1 MAVTNALMKIGENAL
16 TKAGEKA
23 VEKAATNALTKA
35 GTGALTKLTMDAV
48 LPKASRSALTSLLSP
63 NSGFTSVFGRI
74 ADKNGTPLSLYH
86 STPYE
91 FSRFD
96 DSKLGTNTMY
106 DNTAYG
112 HFATPDKDFSSR
124 FLDIDN
130 TGQKGRTME
139 LQAKIKN
146 PITHPYGA
154 SAKYSGD
161 ELDNIVENYMLATG
175 NGEGLDMLRD
185 GAMEDGM
192 SLYDEYMNAT
202 MDESPFELAKY
213 ERKDLMDKGYDGMEI
228 VEGLKNDLVDGSKS
242 KAPISSIV
250 AFEGKN
256 LSPVSHIPVQ
266 NMSSGAMDIPVERD
280 VADRVSKY
288 MSKPI
293 DVKDMSS
300 GSLPVAVDTDNGVA
314 NLGQLAERKS
324 IPIQHG
330 DNRPDITTGAE
341 LRLADNPF
349 GTHEG
354 VLFSSDKGFTPVGSD
369 GSSDYRNMFYGN
381 TNNQKV
387 LDITDP
393 YNAQALE
400 RTLGVRGFTNRNG
413 TDMLG
418 DIRSG
423 VTETMGDKGGVL
435 GELLKKNDIGYI
447 KGKSGLNDTE
457 YVAANTDAILK
468 SYGGDTLARSMEYLD
483 NPGSTLNN
491 LRVGKDVTGDG
502 VVDAV
507 ATKDVNADG
516 ILDWNDP
523 KSVHN
528 WAKKDQVTLDK
539 MGRSIAEKHNFPE
552 YTDFSPKSIES
563 MVNKVKRKGGDYSLA
578 SMKDHTRNKIMMN
591 TWQDVPA
598 VLSDMEEMGLS
609 PSVEFVVNDWGYKG
623 LHITGRFGDGLGW
636 EIQLTTPEDWP
647 RKLRSDAIY
656 DKWRDVELDTASPQE
671 VMGYLNAMR
680 ESKAMWSESNIPD
693 LSKYDNTGVMSSKV
707 ELSPEQNNYFKDSVI
722 RDGDGN
728 LMPVYHTTKSNNG
741 RTTFDYRN
749 GLVWVTP
756 DKNYSSGFSEY
767 GYNPAQTHEL
777 YANIKNPVYVGHID
791 PAINDSTIEKLS
803 MYSGLDDETLLAIAD
818 KEDAKNIWQITNSK
832 RFKELMEARGYDGI
846 EAREGG
852 NVVSYAAF
860 SPDQVKSVKNI
871 KPTSDLDI
879 NKYSGYGGFSQYSPD
894 AKRVGSKDV
903 AKLDR
908 STLPV
913 GYDKM
918 ESLFGKA
925 GDDATKMAI
934 YEELGV
940 EKGKNITKDMLKEF
954 LDSVGYDSDVKTK
967 AELWQQAK
975 RYMQDTTL
983 DEMWEEGASSTAD
996 VVTSRLGNKP
1006 WSKGKS
1012 LEQLYTGAS
1021 GRTGRLDAEYSDRLG
1036 IGRSNT
1042 PMLDTLNGD
1051 SAAGDYWN
1059 GAIGTDP
1066 TWAEGEFGVSTVAHE
1081 RLHAMQ
1087 HAGRYNWDER
1097 VGKAI
1102 NDLRNDL
1109 KPFYHDEKT
1118 LRAAHKSGDIEYWKR
1133 DIEQEARMLQSYL
1146 ENEGYTKKGTTP
1158 EWGDEVK
1165 PAFDK
1170 FFEKLRELSKKGVAL
1185 PAITALFGGGAM
1197 MAGGQKKEEG

>member
-16 TKAGEKA
+16 AKAGEKA

-63 NSGFTSVFGRI
+63 NSGFTSVLGRI

-96 DSKLGTNTMY
+96 DSKLGMNTLY

-175 NGEGLDMLRD
+175 NGEGLDMLREE
-185 GAMEDGM
+185 AMGDGM

-213 ERKDLMDKGYDGMEI
+213 ERKDLMNKGYDGMEI
-228 VEGLKNDLVDGSKS
+228 VEGLKNDLVNGSKS

-266 NMSSGAMDIPVERD
+266 NMSSGAMDIPVERG

-314 NLGQLAERKS
+314 NLGQLAERRS

-330 DNRPDITTGAE
+330 DNRPDITMGSE
-341 LRLADNPF
+341 LRVADNPMS
-349 GTHEG
+349 THEG
-354 VLFSSDKGFTPVGSD
+354 VLFSSDRGVAPVGSD
-369 GSSDYRNMFYGN
+369 GSDAYSNMFLGN
-381 TNNQKV
+381 TNNQRV

-400 RTLGVRGFTNRNG
+400 RTLGARGFTDKNG
-413 TDMLG
+413 VGMLD

-423 VTETMGDKGGVL
+423 VTESMGDKGGTL
-435 GELLKKNDIGYI
+435 GELLKNNDIGFI
-447 KGKSGLNDTE
+447 KGKSALGDNE
-457 YVAANTDAILK
+457 YVAANAGAIQK
-468 SYGGDTLARSMEYLD
+468 AYGGDTLARSMEYLD
-483 NPGSTLNN
+483 NPGSTLKN
-491 LRVGKDVTGDG
+491 LRVGADITGDG
-502 VVDAV
+502 AIDAV
-507 ATKDVNADG
+507 ATQDVNADG
-516 ILDWNDP
+516 FIDWKDVQ
-523 KSVHN
+523 SVYN
-528 WAKKDQVTLDK
+528 QAKKDQLTLDK
-539 MGRSIAEKHNFPE
+539 MGRTIAEKHNFPE

-656 DKWRDVELDTASPQE
+656 DKWRNVELDTASPQE

-680 ESKAMWSESNIPD
+680 ESKTMWSESRIPD
-693 LSKYDNTGVMSSKV
+693 LSKYDNT
-707 ELSPEQNNYFKDSVI
+707 NA
-722 RDGDGN
+722 
-728 LMPVYHTTKSNNG
+728 
-741 RTTFDYRN
+741 
-749 GLVWVTP
+749 
-756 DKNYSSGFSEY
+756 
-767 GYNPAQTHEL
+767 PAL
-777 YANIKNPVYVGHID
+777 GSDID
-791 PAINDSTIEKLS
+791 
-803 MYSGLDDETLLAIAD
+803 
-818 KEDAKNIWQITNSK
+818 
-832 RFKELMEARGYDGI
+832 
-846 EAREGG
+846 
-852 NVVSYAAF
+852 
-860 SPDQVKSVKNI
+860 
-871 KPTSDLDI
+871 
-879 NKYSGYGGFSQYSPD
+879 KYSGYGGFSQYSPD

-940 EKGKNITKDMLKEF
+940 EKGKNITKQMLKDF
-954 LDSVGYDSDVKTK
+954 LNSVGYDTDGLTTK
-967 AELWQQAK
+967 YDLWQEAK

-996 VVTSRLGNKP
+996 VVTSRLGNNP
-1006 WSKGKS
+1006 WSKGKT

-1059 GAIGTDP
+1059 GAIGTNP
-1066 TWAEGEFGVSTVAHE
+1066 TWAEGESGVSTVAHE

-1097 VGKAI
+1097 VEKAI
-1102 NDLRNDL
+1102 SDLRNDL
-1109 KPFYHDEKT
+1109 KPFYHDEET

-1146 ENEGYTKKGTTP
+1146 ENEGYTKRGVTP

-1170 FFEKLRELSKKGVAL
+1170 FFKKLRELSKKGIAL

>member
-1 MAVTNALMKIGENAL
+1 MAVTNALMKVGQNAL

-91 FSRFD
+91 FSKFD
-96 DSKLGTNTMY
+96 DSKLGMNTLY

-175 NGEGLDMLRD
+175 NGEGLDMLREE
-185 GAMEDGM
+185 AMGDGM

-266 NMSSGAMDIPVERD
+266 NMSSGAMNIPVESG

-330 DNRPDITTGAE
+330 DNRPDITMGSE
-341 LRLADNPF
+341 LRVADNPMS
-349 GTHEG
+349 THEG
-354 VLFSSDKGFTPVGSD
+354 VLFSSDRGVTPVGSD
-369 GSSDYRNMFYGN
+369 GSDEYARMFLGN

-400 RTLGVRGFTNRNG
+400 RTLGTRGFADRNG
-413 TDMLG
+413 VDMLEH
-418 DIRSG
+418 IRSG
-423 VTETMGDKGGVL
+423 VTETMGDKGGTL
-435 GELLKKNDIGYI
+435 GELLKNNDIGFI
-447 KGKSGLNDTE
+447 KGESALGDNE
-457 YVAANTDAILK
+457 YVAANAEAIQRA
-468 SYGGDTLARSMEYLD
+468 YGGDTLARSMEYLD
-483 NPGSTLNN
+483 NPGSTLKN

-502 VVDAV
+502 VVDVV
-507 ATKDVNADG
+507 ATKDVDADG
-516 ILDWNDP
+516 ILDWKNP
-523 KSVHN
+523 QSVHKR
-528 WAKKDQVTLDK
+528 AEKDQVTLDK

-656 DKWRDVELDTASPQE
+656 DKWRNVELDTASPQE

-680 ESKAMWSESNIPD
+680 ESKTMWSESRIPD
-693 LSKYDNTGVMSSKV
+693 LSKYDNTKT
-707 ELSPEQNNYFKDSVI
+707 
-722 RDGDGN
+722 
-728 LMPVYHTTKSNNG
+728 PVPGSDIDKYS
-741 RTTFDYRN
+741 DYGGYSR
-749 GLVWVTP
+749 
-756 DKNYSSGFSEY
+756 YSSDVE
-767 GYNPAQTHEL
+767 
-777 YANIKNPVYVGHID
+777 
-791 PAINDSTIEKLS
+791 
-803 MYSGLDDETLLAIAD
+803 
-818 KEDAKNIWQITNSK
+818 
-832 RFKELMEARGYDGI
+832 
-846 EAREGG
+846 
-852 NVVSYAAF
+852 
-860 SPDQVKSVKNI
+860 
-871 KPTSDLDI
+871 
-879 NKYSGYGGFSQYSPD
+879 
-894 AKRVGSKDV
+894 RVGNKDV
-903 AKLDR
+903 APVDK
-908 STLPV
+908 STLPA
-913 GYDKM
+913 GYEQMK
-918 ESLFGKA
+918 SIIGKN
-925 GDDATKMAI
+925 GEEATKKLVL
-934 YEELGV
+934 EELGV
-940 EKGKNITKDMLKEF
+940 EGKKNITKDMLKEF
-954 LDSVGYDSDVKTK
+954 LDSVGYDSSHNTK
-967 AELWQQAK
+967 AELWAEAK
-975 RYMQDTTL
+975 RYMQDQGV
-983 DEMWEEGASSTAD
+983 DSIYEEGGSSMAD
-996 VVTSRLGNKP
+996 VVAARLGNKP

-1042 PMLDTLNGD
+1042 PMLDTLNGN

-1059 GAIGTDP
+1059 GVIGTNP
-1066 TWAEGEFGVSTVAHE
+1066 TWAEGEAGVSTVAHE

-1087 HAGRYNWDER
+1087 HAQESREWDARVENAIEELRDELRPFLHDDETIRLRHGSKADVSYWGRRE
-1097 VGKAI
+1097 
-1102 NDLRNDL
+1102 
-1109 KPFYHDEKT
+1109 
-1118 LRAAHKSGDIEYWKR
+1118 
-1133 DIEQEARMLQSYL
+1133 EQEARMLQSYL
-1146 ENEGYTKKGTTP
+1146 ENEGYTDTGRDT

>member
-16 TKAGEKA
+16 AKAGEKA
-23 VEKAATNALTKA
+23 VEKATTNALTKA

-63 NSGFTSVFGRI
+63 NSGFTSVLGRI

-228 VEGLKNDLVDGSKS
+228 VEGLKNDLVDGAKS

-266 NMSSGAMDIPVERD
+266 NMSSGAMDIPVERG
-280 VADRVSKY
+280 VANKVSKY

-330 DNRPDITTGAE
+330 DNRPDITMGSE
-341 LRLADNPF
+341 LRVADNPMSP
-349 GTHEG
+349 HEG
-354 VLFSSDKGFTPVGSD
+354 VLFSSDRGLTPVGSD
-369 GSSDYRNMFYGN
+369 GSDAYSNMFLGN
-381 TNNQKV
+381 TNNQRV

-400 RTLGVRGFTNRNG
+400 RTLGARGFADKNG
-413 TDMLG
+413 VGMLD

-423 VTETMGDKGGVL
+423 VTESIGDKGGTL
-435 GELLKKNDIGYI
+435 GELLKNNDIGFV
-447 KGKSGLNDTE
+447 KGRSALGDNE
-457 YVAANTDAILK
+457 YVAANAGAIQRA
-468 SYGGDTLARSMEYLD
+468 YGGDTLSRSMEYLD
-483 NPGSTLNN
+483 NPGSTLKN
-491 LRVGKDVTGDG
+491 LRVGADITGDG
-502 VVDAV
+502 AIDAV
-507 ATKDVNADG
+507 ATQDVNADG
-516 ILDWNDP
+516 FIDWKDVE
-523 KSVHN
+523 SVYN
-528 WAKKDQVTLDK
+528 QAKKDQVTLDK
-539 MGRSIAEKHNFPE
+539 VGRTIAEKNNFPE
-552 YTDFSPKSIES
+552 YTDFSPKSKES
-563 MVNKVKRKGGDYSLA
+563 MLNKVKRKGGDYSLA

-656 DKWRDVELDTASPQE
+656 DKWRNVELDTASPQE

-680 ESKAMWSESNIPD
+680 ESKTMWSESRIPD
-693 LSKYDNTGVMSSKV
+693 LSKYDNTKA
-707 ELSPEQNNYFKDSVI
+707 
-722 RDGDGN
+722 
-728 LMPVYHTTKSNNG
+728 PVSGSDIDKYS
-741 RTTFDYRN
+741 DYGGYSR
-749 GLVWVTP
+749 
-756 DKNYSSGFSEY
+756 YSS
-767 GYNPAQTHEL
+767 
-777 YANIKNPVYVGHID
+777 D
-791 PAINDSTIEKLS
+791 IE
-803 MYSGLDDETLLAIAD
+803 
-818 KEDAKNIWQITNSK
+818 
-832 RFKELMEARGYDGI
+832 
-846 EAREGG
+846 
-852 NVVSYAAF
+852 
-860 SPDQVKSVKNI
+860 
-871 KPTSDLDI
+871 
-879 NKYSGYGGFSQYSPD
+879 
-894 AKRVGSKDV
+894 RVGSKDV
-903 AKLDR
+903 APVDK
-908 STLPV
+908 STLPA
-913 GYDKM
+913 GYEQMK
-918 ESLFGKA
+918 SIIGKN
-925 GDDATKMAI
+925 GEEATKKLVL
-934 YEELGV
+934 EELGV
-940 EKGKNITKDMLKEF
+940 EGKKNITKDMLKEF
-954 LDSVGYDSDVKTK
+954 LDSVGYDSSHNTK
-967 AELWQQAK
+967 AELWAEAK
-975 RYMQDTTL
+975 RYMQDQGV
-983 DEMWEEGASSTAD
+983 DSIYEEGGSSMAD
-996 VVTSRLGNKP
+996 VVTARLGNKP

-1042 PMLDTLNGD
+1042 PMLDALNGD

-1059 GAIGTDP
+1059 GVIGTNP
-1066 TWAEGEFGVSTVAHE
+1066 TWAEGEAGVSTVAHE

-1087 HAGRYNWDER
+1087 HAQESREWDARVENAIEELRDELRPFLHDDETIRLRHGSKADVSYWGRRE
-1097 VGKAI
+1097 
-1102 NDLRNDL
+1102 
-1109 KPFYHDEKT
+1109 
-1118 LRAAHKSGDIEYWKR
+1118 
-1133 DIEQEARMLQSYL
+1133 EQEARMLQSYL
-1146 ENEGYTKKGTTP
+1146 ENEGYTDTGRDT

-1170 FFEKLRELSKKGVAL
+1170 FFEKLRELSKKGIAL

>member
-16 TKAGEKA
+16 AKAGEKA
-23 VEKAATNALTKA
+23 VEKATTNALTKA
-35 GTGALTKLTMDAV
+35 GTGALTKLAMDAV

-63 NSGFTSVFGRI
+63 NSGFTSAFGRI

-86 STPYE
+86 STPHE

-185 GAMEDGM
+185 EAMGDGM

-202 MDESPFELAKY
+202 MDESPFELAKN

-266 NMSSGAMDIPVERD
+266 NMSSGAMNIPVESG

-293 DVKDMSS
+293 GVKDMSS

-330 DNRPDITTGAE
+330 DNRPDITMGSE

-354 VLFSSDKGFTPVGSD
+354 VLFSSDKGVTPVGSD

-400 RTLGVRGFTNRNG
+400 RTLGARGFTKRNG
-413 TDMLG
+413 VDMLG

-423 VTETMGDKGGVL
+423 VTETMGDKGGTL
-435 GELLKKNDIGYI
+435 GELLKNNDIGFI
-447 KGKSGLNDTE
+447 KGRSGLKDNE
-457 YVAANTDAILK
+457 YVAANAEAIQK
-468 SYGGDTLARSMEYLD
+468 AYGGDTIARSMEYLD
-483 NPGSTLNN
+483 NPGSTLKN

-502 VVDAV
+502 VVDVV
-507 ATKDVNADG
+507 ATKDVDADG

-539 MGRSIAEKHNFPE
+539 MGRAIAEKHNFPE

-563 MVNKVKRKGGDYSLA
+563 MVNKVKRKGGNYSLA

-656 DKWRDVELDTASPQE
+656 DKWNIDFKKASQQE
-671 VMGYLNAMR
+671 VEGYVKARR
-680 ESKAMWSESNIPD
+680 ESMAMWSESRIPD
-693 LSKYDNTGVMSSKV
+693 LSKYDNTKA
-707 ELSPEQNNYFKDSVI
+707 PA
-722 RDGDGN
+722 
-728 LMPVYHTTKSNNG
+728 
-741 RTTFDYRN
+741 
-749 GLVWVTP
+749 
-756 DKNYSSGFSEY
+756 SSGIKKNSEFG
-767 GYNPAQTHEL
+767 GY
-777 YANIKNPVYVGHID
+777 
-791 PAINDSTIEKLS
+791 
-803 MYSGLDDETLLAIAD
+803 
-818 KEDAKNIWQITNSK
+818 
-832 RFKELMEARGYDGI
+832 
-846 EAREGG
+846 
-852 NVVSYAAF
+852 
-860 SPDQVKSVKNI
+860 
-871 KPTSDLDI
+871 
-879 NKYSGYGGFSQYSPD
+879 SQYSSD
-894 AKRVGSKDV
+894 IEKVGSKDV
-903 AKLDR
+903 APVDK
-908 STLPV
+908 STLPA
-913 GYDKM
+913 GYEQMK
-918 ESLFGKA
+918 SIIGKN
-925 GDDATKMAI
+925 GEEATKKLVL
-934 YEELGV
+934 EELGV
-940 EKGKNITKDMLKEF
+940 EGKKNITKDMLKEF
-954 LDSVGYDSDVKTK
+954 LDSVGYDSSHNTK
-967 AELWQQAK
+967 AELWAEAK
-975 RYMQDTTL
+975 RYMQDQGV
-983 DEMWEEGASSTAD
+983 DSIYEEGGSSMAD
-996 VVTSRLGNKP
+996 VVTARLGNKP

-1059 GAIGTDP
+1059 GVIGTNP
-1066 TWAEGEFGVSTVAHE
+1066 TWAEGESGVSTVAHE

-1087 HAGRYNWDER
+1087 HAQESREWDARVENAIEELRDELRPFLHDDETIRLRHGSKADVSYWGRRE
-1097 VGKAI
+1097 
-1102 NDLRNDL
+1102 
-1109 KPFYHDEKT
+1109 
-1118 LRAAHKSGDIEYWKR
+1118 
-1133 DIEQEARMLQSYL
+1133 EQEARMLQSYL
-1146 ENEGYTKKGTTP
+1146 ENEGYTNTGRNT

>member
-1 MAVTNALMKIGENAL
+1 MAITNALMKVGQNTL

-91 FSRFD
+91 FSKFD
-96 DSKLGTNTMY
+96 DSKLGMNTLY

-161 ELDNIVENYMLATG
+161 ELDDIVKNYMLATG

-185 GAMEDGM
+185 EAMGDGV
-192 SLYDEYMNAT
+192 SLYEEYMNAT
-202 MDESPFELAKY
+202 MGESPFELAKY
-213 ERKDLMDKGYDGMEI
+213 ERNDLMNKGYDGMEI
-228 VEGLKNDLVDGSKS
+228 VEGLKSDLVDGAKS

-266 NMSSGAMDIPVERD
+266 NMSSGAMDIPVERG

-300 GSLPVAVDTDNGVA
+300 GSLPVAVDTDSGVA

-330 DNRPDITTGAE
+330 ENRPDITMGSE
-341 LRLADNPF
+341 LRVADNPMSP
-349 GTHEG
+349 HEG
-354 VLFSSDKGFTPVGSD
+354 VLFSSDRGVTPVGSD
-369 GSSDYRNMFYGN
+369 GSDAYSNMFLGN

-400 RTLGVRGFTNRNG
+400 RTLGARGFADKNG
-413 TDMLG
+413 VGMLD

-423 VTETMGDKGGVL
+423 VTESMGDKGGTL
-435 GELLKKNDIGYI
+435 GELLKNNDIGFV
-447 KGKSGLNDTE
+447 KGKSALGDNE
-457 YVAANTDAILK
+457 YVAANAGAIQK
-468 SYGGDTLARSMEYLD
+468 AYGGDTLTRSMEYLD
-483 NPGSTLNN
+483 NPGSTLKN
-491 LRVGKDVTGDG
+491 LRVGADITGDG
-502 VVDAV
+502 AIDAV
-507 ATKDVNADG
+507 ATQDVNADG
-516 ILDWNDP
+516 FIDWKDVQ
-523 KSVHN
+523 SVYN
-528 WAKKDQVTLDK
+528 QAKKDQLTLDK
-539 MGRSIAEKHNFPE
+539 MGRTIAEKNNFPE
-552 YTDFSPKSIES
+552 YADFSPKSVES
-563 MVNKVKRKGGDYSLA
+563 MLNKVKRKGGDYSLA

-656 DKWRDVELDTASPQE
+656 DKWRNVELDTASPQE

-680 ESKAMWSESNIPD
+680 ESKAMWSESRIPD
-693 LSKYDNTGVMSSKV
+693 LSKYDNT
-707 ELSPEQNNYFKDSVI
+707 N
-722 RDGDGN
+722 
-728 LMPVYHTTKSNNG
+728 T
-741 RTTFDYRN
+741 
-749 GLVWVTP
+749 LVSGS
-756 DKNYSSGFSEY
+756 DIAQYS
-767 GYNPAQTHEL
+767 
-777 YANIKNPVYVGHID
+777 D
-791 PAINDSTIEKLS
+791 
-803 MYSGLDDETLLAIAD
+803 
-818 KEDAKNIWQITNSK
+818 
-832 RFKELMEARGYDGI
+832 
-846 EAREGG
+846 
-852 NVVSYAAF
+852 
-860 SPDQVKSVKNI
+860 
-871 KPTSDLDI
+871 
-879 NKYSGYGGFSQYSPD
+879 YGGFSRFASD

-903 AKLDR
+903 APVKR
-908 STLPV
+908 NTLPE
-913 GYDKM
+913 GYDIM
-918 ESLFGKA
+918 QRNLGKN
-925 GDDATKMAI
+925 GDTHTEATI
-934 YEELGV
+934 IEEMGL
-940 EKGKNITKDMLKEF
+940 EDDQNITKDILREF
-954 LDSVGYDSDVKTK
+954 LDKVGYDSDAKTK

-975 RYMQDTTL
+975 RYVQDRSV
-983 DEMWEEGASSTAD
+983 DEIYDEGGSSMAD
-996 VVTSRLGNKP
+996 VMTSRFGNKP
-1006 WSKGKS
+1006 WSKGKT

-1021 GRTGRLDAEYSDRLG
+1021 GRTGRLDAEFSDRLG

-1042 PMLDTLNGD
+1042 PMMDTLNGD

-1059 GAIGTDP
+1059 GAIGTNP
-1066 TWAEGEFGVSTVAHE
+1066 TWTEGESGVSTVAHE

-1087 HAGRYNWDER
+1087 HAEKSREWDER
-1097 VGKAI
+1097 VENAI
-1102 NDLRNDL
+1102 SELRNDL
-1109 KPFYHDEKT
+1109 KPFYHDEET
-1118 LRAAHKSGDIEYWKR
+1118 IRASHKSGDIEYWKR

-1146 ENEGYTKKGTTP
+1146 ENEGYTKKGVTP
-1158 EWGDEVK
+1158 EWGEEVK

-1170 FFEKLRELSKKGVAL
+1170 FFKKLRELSKKGVAL
-1185 PAITALFGGGAM
+1185 PAITAFLGAGSLL
-1197 MAGGQKKEEG
+1197 ASGKKEKN

>member
-1 MAVTNALMKIGENAL
+1 
-16 TKAGEKA
+16 
-23 VEKAATNALTKA
+23 
-35 GTGALTKLTMDAV
+35 
-48 LPKASRSALTSLLSP
+48 
-63 NSGFTSVFGRI
+63 
-74 ADKNGTPLSLYH
+74 
-86 STPYE
+86 
-91 FSRFD
+91 
-96 DSKLGTNTMY
+96 
-106 DNTAYG
+106 
-112 HFATPDKDFSSR
+112 
-124 FLDIDN
+124 
-130 TGQKGRTME
+130 
-139 LQAKIKN
+139 
-146 PITHPYGA
+146 
-154 SAKYSGD
+154 
-161 ELDNIVENYMLATG
+161 
-175 NGEGLDMLRD
+175 
-185 GAMEDGM
+185 
-192 SLYDEYMNAT
+192 
-202 MDESPFELAKY
+202 
-213 ERKDLMDKGYDGMEI
+213 
-228 VEGLKNDLVDGSKS
+228 
-242 KAPISSIV
+242 
-250 AFEGKN
+250 
-256 LSPVSHIPVQ
+256 
-266 NMSSGAMDIPVERD
+266 
-280 VADRVSKY
+280 
-288 MSKPI
+288 
-293 DVKDMSS
+293 
-300 GSLPVAVDTDNGVA
+300 
-314 NLGQLAERKS
+314 
-324 IPIQHG
+324 
-330 DNRPDITTGAE
+330 
-341 LRLADNPF
+341 
-349 GTHEG
+349 
-354 VLFSSDKGFTPVGSD
+354 
-369 GSSDYRNMFYGN
+369 
-381 TNNQKV
+381 
-387 LDITDP
+387 
-393 YNAQALE
+393 
-400 RTLGVRGFTNRNG
+400 
-413 TDMLG
+413 
-418 DIRSG
+418 
-423 VTETMGDKGGVL
+423 
-435 GELLKKNDIGYI
+435 
-447 KGKSGLNDTE
+447 
-457 YVAANTDAILK
+457 
-468 SYGGDTLARSMEYLD
+468 
-483 NPGSTLNN
+483 
-491 LRVGKDVTGDG
+491 
-502 VVDAV
+502 
-507 ATKDVNADG
+507 
-516 ILDWNDP
+516 
-523 KSVHN
+523 
-528 WAKKDQVTLDK
+528 
-539 MGRSIAEKHNFPE
+539 

-656 DKWRDVELDTASPQE
+656 DKWRNVELDTASPQE

-693 LSKYDNTGVMSSKV
+693 LSKYDNTKT
-707 ELSPEQNNYFKDSVI
+707 
-722 RDGDGN
+722 
-728 LMPVYHTTKSNNG
+728 PV
-741 RTTFDYRN
+741 
-749 GLVWVTP
+749 
-756 DKNYSSGFSEY
+756 SGSD
-767 GYNPAQTHEL
+767 
-777 YANIKNPVYVGHID
+777 ID
-791 PAINDSTIEKLS
+791 
-803 MYSGLDDETLLAIAD
+803 
-818 KEDAKNIWQITNSK
+818 
-832 RFKELMEARGYDGI
+832 
-846 EAREGG
+846 
-852 NVVSYAAF
+852 
-860 SPDQVKSVKNI
+860 
-871 KPTSDLDI
+871 
-879 NKYSGYGGFSQYSPD
+879 KYSGYGGFSQYSPD

>member
-1 MAVTNALMKIGENAL
+1 MAVTNALMKVGQNAL

-35 GTGALTKLTMDAV
+35 GTGALAKLTMDAV

-175 NGEGLDMLRD
+175 NGEGLDMLREE
-185 GAMEDGM
+185 AMGDGM

-266 NMSSGAMDIPVERD
+266 NMSSGAMNIPVESG

-300 GSLPVAVDTDNGVA
+300 GSLPVAVDNDDGVI

-324 IPIQHG
+324 VPIQHG

-354 VLFSSDKGFTPVGSD
+354 VLFSSDKGFTPAGSD

-418 DIRSG
+418 DIGSG

-435 GELLKKNDIGYI
+435 GELLKKNDIGFV
-447 KGKSGLNDTE
+447 KGESGLGDNE
-457 YVAANTDAILK
+457 YVAANAEAIQRA
-468 SYGGDTLARSMEYLD
+468 YGGDTLARSMEYLD
-483 NPGSTLNN
+483 NPGSTLKN

-591 TWQDVPA
+591 SWQDVPA

-656 DKWRDVELDTASPQE
+656 DKWRNVELDTASPQE

-803 MYSGLDDETLLAIAD
+803 MYSGLDDETLLAIAE
-818 KEDAKNIWQITNSK
+818 KEDARNIWQITNSK
-832 RFKELMEARGYDGI
+832 DFKKLMEAKGYDGI

-852 NVVSYAAF
+852 NTVSYAAF
-860 SPDQVKSVKNI
+860 SPEQVKSVKNI

-954 LDSVGYDSDVKTK
+954 LDSVGHDSSHNTK
-967 AELWQQAK
+967 AELWAEAK

-996 VVTSRLGNKP
+996 VVSSRLGNNP
-1006 WSKGKS
+1006 WSKGKT

-1059 GAIGTDP
+1059 GAMGTNP
-1066 TWAEGEFGVSTVAHE
+1066 TWAEGESGVSTVAHE

-1102 NDLRNDL
+1102 SDLRNDL
-1109 KPFYHDEKT
+1109 KPFYHDEET
-1118 LRAAHKSGDIEYWKR
+1118 IRASHKSGDIEYWKR
-1133 DIEQEARMLQSYL
+1133 DTEQEARMLQSYL
-1146 ENEGYTKKGTTP
+1146 ENEGYTKRGVTP

-1170 FFEKLRELSKKGVAL
+1170 FFKKLRELSKKGIAL

>member
-16 TKAGEKA
+16 AKAGEKA

-35 GTGALTKLTMDAV
+35 GTGALAKLTMDAV
-48 LPKASRSALTSLLSP
+48 LPKATRSALTSLLSP

-91 FSRFD
+91 FSKFD

-175 NGEGLDMLRD
+175 NGEGLDMLREE
-185 GAMEDGM
+185 AMGDGM

-266 NMSSGAMDIPVERD
+266 NMSSGAMNIPVESG

-300 GSLPVAVDTDNGVA
+300 GSLPVAVDNDDGVI

-400 RTLGVRGFTNRNG
+400 RTLGVRGFADRNG
-413 TDMLG
+413 VDMLG

-423 VTETMGDKGGVL
+423 VTETMGDKGGTL
-435 GELLKKNDIGYI
+435 GELLKNNDIGFI
-447 KGKSGLNDTE
+447 KGRSGLKDNE
-457 YVAANTDAILK
+457 YVAANAGAIQK
-468 SYGGDTLARSMEYLD
+468 AYGGDTLARSMEYLD
-483 NPGSTLNN
+483 NPGSTLKN

-609 PSVEFVVNDWGYKG
+609 PSVEFVTNDWGYKG

-656 DKWRDVELDTASPQE
+656 DKWRNVELDTASPQE

-680 ESKAMWSESNIPD
+680 ESKTMWSESRIPD
-693 LSKYDNTGVMSSKV
+693 LSKYDNTKASA
-707 ELSPEQNNYFKDSVI
+707 SV
-722 RDGDGN
+722 
-728 LMPVYHTTKSNNG
+728 
-741 RTTFDYRN
+741 
-749 GLVWVTP
+749 P
-756 DKNYSSGFSEY
+756 D
-767 GYNPAQTHEL
+767 
-777 YANIKNPVYVGHID
+777 ID
-791 PAINDSTIEKLS
+791 
-803 MYSGLDDETLLAIAD
+803 
-818 KEDAKNIWQITNSK
+818 
-832 RFKELMEARGYDGI
+832 
-846 EAREGG
+846 
-852 NVVSYAAF
+852 
-860 SPDQVKSVKNI
+860 
-871 KPTSDLDI
+871 
-879 NKYSGYGGFSQYSPD
+879 KYSGYGGFSQYSPD

-908 STLPV
+908 STLPA

-1006 WSKGKS
+1006 WSKGKT

-1042 PMLDTLNGD
+1042 PMMDTLNGD

-1059 GAIGTDP
+1059 GAFGTDP
-1066 TWAEGEFGVSTVAHE
+1066 TWAEGEYGVSTVAHE

-1109 KPFYHDEKT
+1109 KPFYHDEET
-1118 LRAAHKSGDIEYWKR
+1118 IRASHKSGDINYWSR

-1170 FFEKLRELSKKGVAL
+1170 FFKKLRELSKKGIAL

>member
-16 TKAGEKA
+16 AKAGEKA

-35 GTGALTKLTMDAV
+35 GTGTLTKLAMDAV

-91 FSRFD
+91 FSKFD
-96 DSKLGTNTMY
+96 DSKLGMNTLY

-266 NMSSGAMDIPVERD
+266 NMSSGAMDIPVESG

-300 GSLPVAVDTDNGVA
+300 GSLPVAVDNDDGVI

-330 DNRPDITTGAE
+330 DNRPDITMGSE

-354 VLFSSDKGFTPVGSD
+354 VLFSSDKGFTPAGSD

-381 TNNQKV
+381 TNNQKI

-507 ATKDVNADG
+507 ATKDVDADG

-563 MVNKVKRKGGDYSLA
+563 MVNKVKRKGGGYSLA

-680 ESKAMWSESNIPD
+680 ESKAMWSESRIPD
-693 LSKYDNTGVMSSKV
+693 LSKYDNTKT
-707 ELSPEQNNYFKDSVI
+707 
-722 RDGDGN
+722 
-728 LMPVYHTTKSNNG
+728 PV
-741 RTTFDYRN
+741 
-749 GLVWVTP
+749 
-756 DKNYSSGFSEY
+756 SGSD
-767 GYNPAQTHEL
+767 
-777 YANIKNPVYVGHID
+777 ID
-791 PAINDSTIEKLS
+791 
-803 MYSGLDDETLLAIAD
+803 
-818 KEDAKNIWQITNSK
+818 
-832 RFKELMEARGYDGI
+832 
-846 EAREGG
+846 
-852 NVVSYAAF
+852 
-860 SPDQVKSVKNI
+860 
-871 KPTSDLDI
+871 
-879 NKYSGYGGFSQYSPD
+879 KYSGYGGFSQYSPD

-908 STLPV
+908 STLPA

-1006 WSKGKS
+1006 WSRGKT

-1059 GAIGTDP
+1059 GAFGTDP
-1066 TWAEGEFGVSTVAHE
+1066 TWAEGESGVSTVAHE

-1102 NDLRNDL
+1102 SDLRNDL
-1109 KPFYHDEKT
+1109 KPFYHDEET
-1118 LRAAHKSGDIEYWKR
+1118 IRASHKSGDIEYWKR

>member
-16 TKAGEKA
+16 AKAGEKA

-175 NGEGLDMLRD
+175 NGEGLDMLREE
-185 GAMEDGM
+185 AMGDGM

-228 VEGLKNDLVDGSKS
+228 VEGLKNDLVDGAKS

-266 NMSSGAMDIPVERD
+266 NMSSGAMDIPVERG

-330 DNRPDITTGAE
+330 DNRPDITMGSE

-354 VLFSSDKGFTPVGSD
+354 VLFSSDKGVTPVGSD

-381 TNNQKV
+381 TNNQRV

-400 RTLGVRGFTNRNG
+400 RTLGVRGFTKRNG
-413 TDMLG
+413 VDMLG

-423 VTETMGDKGGVL
+423 VTETMGDKGGTL
-435 GELLKKNDIGYI
+435 GELLKNNDIGFI
-447 KGKSGLNDTE
+447 KGRSGLKDNE
-457 YVAANTDAILK
+457 YVAANAEAIQK
-468 SYGGDTLARSMEYLD
+468 AYGGDTIARSMEYLD
-483 NPGSTLNN
+483 NPGSTLKN

-502 VVDAV
+502 VVDVV
-507 ATKDVNADG
+507 ATKDVDADG
-516 ILDWNDP
+516 ILDWKNP
-523 KSVHN
+523 QSVHKR
-528 WAKKDQVTLDK
+528 AEKDQLILDK
-539 MGRSIAEKHNFPE
+539 MGRTIAEKHNFPE

-623 LHITGRFGDGLGW
+623 LHITGRFGDGIGW

-656 DKWRDVELDTASPQE
+656 DKWRNVELDTASPQE
-671 VMGYLNAMR
+671 VIGYLNAMR
-680 ESKAMWSESNIPD
+680 ESKTMWSESRIPD
-693 LSKYDNTGVMSSKV
+693 LSKYDNTKA
-707 ELSPEQNNYFKDSVI
+707 
-722 RDGDGN
+722 
-728 LMPVYHTTKSNNG
+728 PV
-741 RTTFDYRN
+741 
-749 GLVWVTP
+749 
-756 DKNYSSGFSEY
+756 SSGIKKNSEFG
-767 GYNPAQTHEL
+767 GY
-777 YANIKNPVYVGHID
+777 
-791 PAINDSTIEKLS
+791 
-803 MYSGLDDETLLAIAD
+803 
-818 KEDAKNIWQITNSK
+818 
-832 RFKELMEARGYDGI
+832 
-846 EAREGG
+846 
-852 NVVSYAAF
+852 
-860 SPDQVKSVKNI
+860 
-871 KPTSDLDI
+871 
-879 NKYSGYGGFSQYSPD
+879 SQYSSD
-894 AKRVGSKDV
+894 IERVGSKDV
-903 AKLDR
+903 APVDK
-908 STLPV
+908 STLPA
-913 GYDKM
+913 GYEQMK
-918 ESLFGKA
+918 SIIGKN
-925 GDDATKMAI
+925 GEDATKKLVL
-934 YEELGV
+934 EELGV
-940 EKGKNITKDMLKEF
+940 EGKKNITKDMLKEF
-954 LDSVGYDSDVKTK
+954 LDSVGYDSSHNTK
-967 AELWQQAK
+967 AELWAEAK
-975 RYMQDTTL
+975 RYMQDQGV
-983 DEMWEEGASSTAD
+983 DSIYEEGGSSMAD
-996 VVTSRLGNKP
+996 VVTARLGNKP

-1059 GAIGTDP
+1059 GVIGTNP
-1066 TWAEGEFGVSTVAHE
+1066 TWAEGESGVSTVAHE

-1087 HAGRYNWDER
+1087 HAQESREWDARVENAIEELRDELRPFLHDDETIRLRHGSKADVSYWGRRE
-1097 VGKAI
+1097 
-1102 NDLRNDL
+1102 
-1109 KPFYHDEKT
+1109 
-1118 LRAAHKSGDIEYWKR
+1118 
-1133 DIEQEARMLQSYL
+1133 EQEARMLQSYL
-1146 ENEGYTKKGTTP
+1146 ENEGYTNTGRNT

>member
-1 MAVTNALMKIGENAL
+1 MAVTNALMKVGQNAL

-48 LPKASRSALTSLLSP
+48 LPKASSSALASLLSP
-63 NSGFTSVFGRI
+63 NSGFTSAFGRL
-74 ADKNGTPLSLYH
+74 ADKNGTPLSVYH

-91 FSRFD
+91 FSEFD
-96 DSKLGTNTMY
+96 DSKLGMNTLR
-106 DNTAYG
+106 DNTGYG
-112 HFATPDKDFSSR
+112 HFTTPDKDFSSR

-146 PITHPYGA
+146 PITHPYNAG
-154 SAKYSGD
+154 AKYSGD
-161 ELDNIVENYMLATG
+161 ELDNIVENYMRAVG
-175 NGEGLDMLRD
+175 GEESLDMLRD
-185 GAMEDGM
+185 DAIENGT
-192 SLYDEYMNAT
+192 SLYDEYMNAAKF
-202 MDESPFELAKY
+202 ESPYEMAKY
-213 ERKDLMDKGYDGMEI
+213 ERKGLMDKGYDGMEI
-228 VEGLKNDLVDGSKS
+228 VEGLKNNLVEGSKS
-242 KAPISSIV
+242 KAPVSSIV

-266 NMSSGAMDIPVERD
+266 NMSSDATNIPVD
-280 VADRVSKY
+280 MGVADKVSKY

-300 GSLPVAVDTDNGVA
+300 GSLPVTVDNDNGVI

-381 TNNQKV
+381 TNNQKI

-400 RTLGVRGFTNRNG
+400 RTLGVRGFTKRNG
-413 TDMLG
+413 DDMLG

-435 GELLKKNDIGYI
+435 GKLLKKNDIGYI
-447 KGKSGLNDTE
+447 KGKSALKDTE

-468 SYGGDTLARSMEYLD
+468 SYDEDTLARSMEYLD
-483 NPGSTLNN
+483 NPGSTLKN
-491 LRVGKDVTGDG
+491 LRVSKDVD
-502 VVDAV
+502 
-507 ATKDVNADG
+507 ADG
-516 ILDWNDP
+516 ILDWNSP
-523 KSVHN
+523 QSVHN

-563 MVNKVKRKGGDYSLA
+563 MVNKVKRKGGNYSLA

-591 TWQDVPA
+591 TWDDVPA

-609 PSVEFVVNDWGYKG
+609 PTVEFVTNDWGYKG

-656 DKWRDVELDTASPQE
+656 DKWRNVELDTASPQE

-680 ESKAMWSESNIPD
+680 ESKAMWAESRIPD
-693 LSKYDNTGVMSSKV
+693 LSKYDNTKAPVSSNV
-707 ELSPEQNNYFKDSVI
+707 ELSPEQQNYFKDSVVK
-722 RDGDGN
+722 DGNGN

-749 GLVWVTP
+749 GLIWVTP
-756 DKNYSSGFSEY
+756 DKMYSSGFSEY

-777 YANIKNPVYVGHID
+777 YANIKKPVYVGNID
-791 PAINDSTIEKLS
+791 PAIDDNTIEELS

-818 KEDAKNIWQITNSK
+818 KENAKKIWQITNSK
-832 RFKELMEARGYDGI
+832 HFKKLMESKGYDGI

-879 NKYSGYGGFSQYSPD
+879 NK
-894 AKRVGSKDV
+894 
-903 AKLDR
+903 
-908 STLPV
+908 
-913 GYDKM
+913 
-918 ESLFGKA
+918 
-925 GDDATKMAI
+925 
-934 YEELGV
+934 
-940 EKGKNITKDMLKEF
+940 
-954 LDSVGYDSDVKTK
+954 
-967 AELWQQAK
+967 
-975 RYMQDTTL
+975 
-983 DEMWEEGASSTAD
+983 
-996 VVTSRLGNKP
+996 
-1006 WSKGKS
+1006 
-1012 LEQLYTGAS
+1012 
-1021 GRTGRLDAEYSDRLG
+1021 
-1036 IGRSNT
+1036 
-1042 PMLDTLNGD
+1042 
-1051 SAAGDYWN
+1051 
-1059 GAIGTDP
+1059 
-1066 TWAEGEFGVSTVAHE
+1066 
-1081 RLHAMQ
+1081 
-1087 HAGRYNWDER
+1087 
-1097 VGKAI
+1097 
-1102 NDLRNDL
+1102 
-1109 KPFYHDEKT
+1109 
-1118 LRAAHKSGDIEYWKR
+1118 
-1133 DIEQEARMLQSYL
+1133 
-1146 ENEGYTKKGTTP
+1146 
-1158 EWGDEVK
+1158 
-1165 PAFDK
+1165 
-1170 FFEKLRELSKKGVAL
+1170 
-1185 PAITALFGGGAM
+1185 
-1197 MAGGQKKEEG
+1197 